1 MTSVIKKA
9 LRLWWWGEPASSGAA
24 LAFYALFALPPILIV
39 VAYVANYFLLGSLP
53 QGASIED
60 LQFVFGK
67 EASNALT
74 YIVGDSYS
82 YTSFV
87 VALIS
92 LCTVLISCI
101 GIFSQLQLS
110 LNKLWAVGEVPSGFQ
125 SYILNQV
132 VAFLMLFL
140 LGLLLIASL
149 VASTLVS
156 IFDRFAREQFSY
168 AVDIVQIS
176 DTILSFVLVAFLCMT
191 IFEFL
196 PHIRISRKAIIAGGI
211 ITALLF
217 FVGRIFIG
225 LYLSTQL
232 VGSAYETA
240 GALIVVMLWV
250 YYSSQVFLFGA
261 ALTYSIDQKV
271 KLSSHGHHAQKLG

>member
-1 MTSVIKKA
+1 MKDIVKKA

-39 VAYVANYFLLGSLP
+39 VAYVANHFLLGSLP

-60 LQFVFGK
+60 LKFVFGK

-74 YIVGDSYS
+74 YIVGDSYT
-82 YTSFV
+82 YTNFV

-92 LCTVLISCI
+92 LGTILLSCV
-101 GIFSQLQLS
+101 GIFSQLQIS
-110 LNKLWAVGEVPSGFQ
+110 LNKLWAITDVESGFEK
-125 SYILNQV
+125 YLWNQV

-140 LGLLLIASL
+140 LGLLLIVSL

-156 IFDRFAREQFSY
+156 VFDRFARQQFTY

-176 DTILSFVLVAFLCMT
+176 DVILSFVLVAFICMM

-196 PHIRISRKAIIAGGI
+196 PHVRISRKAIVIGGI
-211 ITALLF
+211 ITAVLF
-217 FVGRIFIG
+217 FFGRVIIG

-232 VGSAYETA
+232 IGSAYETA

-261 ALTYSIDQKV
+261 ALTYSID
-271 KLSSHGHHAQKLG
+271 HGYQSQKLG